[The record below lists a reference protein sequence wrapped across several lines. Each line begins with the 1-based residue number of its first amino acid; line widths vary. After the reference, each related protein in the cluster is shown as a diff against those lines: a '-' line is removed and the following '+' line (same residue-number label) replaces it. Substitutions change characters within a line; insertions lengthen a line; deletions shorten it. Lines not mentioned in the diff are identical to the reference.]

1 MAIWVVRAGKYGQR
15 EQIEL
20 DENFVAIGWSDLPN
34 LSKISSKEDLR
45 SLYLKYYEEGKK
57 MAFAINIGQI
67 WRFTNEI
74 QIKDLVAVPL
84 KSQSSVIIGEI
95 VGDYEYT
102 EKYGNDCKHIRRVNW
117 LKTFPRTAFDQDILY
132 SFSAQMTIFQVK
144 RNKAEERIKKMLS
157 RQPELKEEKK
167 FEIDEEKIDIE
178 QYARDQ
184 IEKYI
189 DEKFK
194 GHALAILVEAVLNA
208 QGYITKKSPPGPD
221 GGIDILAAA
230 GPLGFSSPKLCVQVK
245 STSNP
250 SDVKVL
256 RELVG
261 VMPKVRAEQ
270 GLLVSFG
277 GFTKAALKEA
287 HDSFFTIRLWDA
299 GALLDSIFRYY
310 NQFDDEIKTELPLKR
325 IWTMVIESE

>member
-20 DENFVAIGWSDLPN
+20 DENFVAIGWSDLTD
-34 LSKISSKEDLR
+34 LSKISSKENLENF
-45 SLYLKYYEEGKK
+45 YLKYYEEGKK

-74 QIKDLVAVPL
+74 KINDLVAVPL

-102 EKYGNDCKHIRRVNW
+102 EKYGNECKHLRRVNW
-117 LKTFPRTAFDQDILY
+117 VKTFPRTAFDQDILY
-132 SFSAQMTIFQVK
+132 SFSAQMTVFQVK
-144 RNKAEERIKKMLS
+144 RNNAEERIKKMLS
-157 RQPELKEEKK
+157 RQPELKGEKK
-167 FEIDEEKIDIE
+167 FEIVEEKIDIE

-189 DEKFK
+189 EKKFK
-194 GHALAILVEAVLNA
+194 GHGLAILVEAVLIA
-208 QGYITKKSPPGPD
+208 QGYATKRSPPGPD
-221 GGIDILAAA
+221 GGVDILAAA
-230 GPLGFSSPKLCVQVK
+230 GPLGFTSPKLCVQVK
-245 STSNP
+245 STSSP

-256 RELVG
+256 RELQGVKQKVG
-261 VMPKVRAEQ
+261 AEQ

-277 GFTKAALKEA
+277 GFTKNALKEA
-287 HDSFFTIRLWDA
+287 GDSFFTMRLWDA
-299 GALLDSIFRYY
+299 GELLDSIFRHY
-310 NQFDDEIKTELPLKR
+310 NQFDDEIKAELPLKR
-325 IWTMVIESE
+325 IWVPVIESD

>member
-20 DENFVAIGWSDLPN
+20 DKSFIAIGWSDLPDH
-34 LSKISSKEDLR
+34 SKISSKENLGA
-45 SLYLKYYEEGKK
+45 LYLKYYEEGKK
-57 MAFAINIGQI
+57 MAFAINMGQI
-67 WRFTNEI
+67 WRFINEI
-74 QIKDLVAVPL
+74 QINDLVAVPL

-102 EKYGNDCKHIRRVNW
+102 EIYGINCKHIRRVNW
-117 LKTFPRTAFDQDILY
+117 LKTFPRTTFDQDILY
-132 SFSAQMTIFQVK
+132 SFSAQMTVFQVK
-144 RNKAEERIKKMLS
+144 RNNAEERIKNMLS
-157 RQPELKEEKK
+157 KQPALKGEKR

-184 IEKYI
+184 IEKHI
-189 DEKFK
+189 EKKFK
-194 GHALAILVEAVLNA
+194 GHGLAILVEAVLIA
-208 QGYITKKSPPGPD
+208 QGYVTKQSPPGPD

-230 GPLGFSSPKLCVQVK
+230 GPLGFSSPKICVQVK

-256 RELVG
+256 RELQG
-261 VMPKVRAEQ
+261 VMQKVRAEQ

-277 GFTKAALKEA
+277 GFTKTALKEA
-287 HDSFFTIRLWDA
+287 RDSFFTIRLWDA
-299 GALLDSIFRYY
+299 GALLDSVFRYY

>member
-45 SLYLKYYEEGKK
+45 SLYLKYYEEGKR

-208 QGYITKKSPPGPD
+208 QGYITKKAPPGPD

-325 IWTMVIESE
+325 IWAPVIESE

>member
-34 LSKISSKEDLR
+34 LSKISSKEDLG

-74 QIKDLVAVPL
+74 QINDLVAVPL

-102 EKYGNDCKHIRRVNW
+102 EKYGNDCKHIRRVKW

-132 SFSAQMTIFQVK
+132 SFSAQMTVFQVK
-144 RNKAEERIKKMLS
+144 RNNAGERIKKMLS
-157 RQPELKEEKK
+157 KQPELKGEKK

-184 IEKYI
+184 IEKHI
-189 DEKFK
+189 EKKFK
-194 GHALAILVEAVLNA
+194 GHGLAILVEAVLIA
-208 QGYITKKSPPGPD
+208 QGYVTKISPPGPD
-221 GGIDILAAA
+221 GGVDILAAA

-245 STSNP
+245 STSKP

-256 RELVG
+256 RELQG
-261 VMPKVRAEQ
+261 VMQKVRAEQ

-277 GFTKAALKEA
+277 GFTKTALKEA
-287 HDSFFTIRLWDA
+287 RDSFFTIRLWDA
-299 GALLDSIFRYY
+299 GALLDSVFRYY

-325 IWTMVIESE
+325 IWAPVIESE